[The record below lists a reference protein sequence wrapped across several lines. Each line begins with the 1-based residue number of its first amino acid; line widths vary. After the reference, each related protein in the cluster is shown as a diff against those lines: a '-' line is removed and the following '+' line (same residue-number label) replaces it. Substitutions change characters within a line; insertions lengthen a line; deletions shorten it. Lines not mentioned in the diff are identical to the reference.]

1 MKHTI
6 FTSPEYST
14 AGPQAKDGRV
24 CVTTG
29 EGAGGVLAT
38 GQALY
43 YLGLWP
49 RPPRLSPP
57 WWHAP
62 SHLWIEVSEGE
73 NFRLVSLPYFLL
85 PHRIGVEKRCRGTLF
100 EDNNLLIISGMR
112 DNLRIQKASHG
123 IDDQEFKH
131 QILKSF

>member
-1 MKHTI
+1 M
-6 FTSPEYST
+6 
-14 AGPQAKDGRV
+14 
-24 CVTTG
+24 
-29 EGAGGVLAT
+29 AT

-43 YLGLWP
+43 YLGPWP
-49 RPPRLSPP
+49 RPPRLPPP
-57 WWHAP
+57 WWHTP

-73 NFRLVSLPYFLL
+73 NLIFTLFTSS
-85 PHRIGVEKRCRGTLF
+85 PHYRIGVEKRCRGTLF